1 MAQGVRPRQP
11 LTASPAGR
19 GFRGSALARAGQAIG
34 SLALGSLAIGSLA
47 IGSLAGLLAVA
58 CSDATPPAA
67 APRAVDLAAIADT
80 DLVDAVLDECHR
92 PLRGHL
98 DRIAAVVT
106 LPDGAEVQLFAQLP
120 DRLRTQAHDGSFLLR
135 DDTVLRLGDDG
146 ATAAPT
152 DAAER
157 VRRLRTLLDG
167 ALLGPLHRA
176 IGCTRAGAS
185 EWDVAQP
192 GGGVVRLALRP
203 GTLLPARLGEVT
215 FGEHL
220 RTTTTWVAKRAALPE
235 FGECTLR
242 FTFGDVTWAPDFFT
256 AKPRVDAP
264 SAPLPSHVRMT
275 TQPGEARSP
284 VPVLQEQPATSWLV
298 VADPGAWPARHAA
311 YRPLHASLE
320 AQDQHVAGFPLL
332 WRDGERAWLGAPFR
346 RRADGP
352 AFVAPDQ
359 FTVRELPAGRWLV
372 VYPPAGDLAARIAA
386 GERSLREALAARALE
401 AAGPIV
407 AQPFVHLQEGV
418 PTEAK
423 LAAPVVRLSV
433 PVR

>member
-11 LTASPAGR
+11 LTAAPAGR
-19 GFRGSALARAGQAIG
+19 GLGSSARARAG
-34 SLALGSLAIGSLA
+34 LAL
-47 IGSLAGLLAVA
+47 GSLAGLLAVA
-58 CSDATPPAA
+58 CGDATPPAA
-67 APRAVDLAAIADT
+67 APRAVDLAAIADA

-92 PLRGHL
+92 PLRGRL

-106 LPDGAEVQLFAQLP
+106 LPDGAEVHLFAQLP
-120 DRLRTQAHDGSFLLR
+120 DQLRTQAQDGSYLLR

-146 ATAAPT
+146 ATAAT
-152 DAAER
+152 ADDAER
-157 VRRLRTLLDG
+157 VRRLRALLDG

-176 IGCTRAGAS
+176 VACTRAGAC
-185 EWDVAQP
+185 EWDVTER
-192 GGGVVRLALRP
+192 GGGVVRLALQP
-203 GTLLPARLGEVT
+203 GTLLPARLGDVT

-220 RTTTTWVAKRAALPE
+220 RTTTTWVAKRSALP
-235 FGECTLR
+235 GLGDCTLR

-256 AKPRVDAP
+256 AKPRADAQP
-264 SAPLPSHVRMT
+264 TPLPAHVRMT

-284 VPVLQEQPATSWLV
+284 VPVLQEQPATAWLV
-298 VADPGAWPARHAA
+298 IADPADWPARHAA
-311 YRPLHASLE
+311 YRPLHAALE

-332 WRDGERAWLGAPFR
+332 WREGERSWLGAPFR

-352 AFVAPDQ
+352 AFVVPHG

-372 VYPPAGDLAARIAA
+372 VYPPAGDLTTRLAD
-386 GERSLREALAARALE
+386 GERLLRETLAARGLE

-418 PTEAK
+418 PTDDK